1 MQVSPPSF
9 PQNGEIRFQISL
21 LNITSLGAF
30 DHQALELEKLL
41 VEQNPTP
48 KH

>member
-1 MQVSPPSF
+1 MQVSPPPV

-21 LNITSLGAF
+21 LNIVSLGAAEQ
-30 DHQALELEKLL
+30 QALELEKLL
-41 VEQNPTP
+41 AEQNATP

>member
-21 LNITSLGAF
+21 LNIASLGAAEQ
-30 DHQALELEKLL
+30 QALELERLL
-41 VEQNPTP
+41 AEQTASP